1 MQGSVAAAAQDW
13 EGARALFSEAL
24 QNEADCV
31 EALYN
36 LGLVHRHMGDL
47 SSALAA
53 FQKLAALV
61 PENTEV
67 MWQVGGRPAGS
78 PELAGVCPL

>member
-1 MQGSVAAAAQDW
+1 MAAAAQDW

-36 LGLVHRHMGDL
+36 LGLVYRQTGDL
-47 SSALAA
+47 GSALAD
-53 FQKLAALV
+53 FQKLAALA

-67 MWQVGGRPAGS
+67 MWQVG
-78 PELAGVCPL
+78 

>member
-1 MQGSVAAAAQDW
+1 MAAVAQDW
-13 EGARALFSEAL
+13 EGARTLFSEAL

-36 LGLVHRHMGDL
+36 LGLVHRQMGDL
-47 SSALAA
+47 GSAVAT
-53 FQKLAALV
+53 FQKLAALA

-67 MWQVGGRPAGS
+67 MWQVGLGLR
-78 PELAGVCPL
+78 L